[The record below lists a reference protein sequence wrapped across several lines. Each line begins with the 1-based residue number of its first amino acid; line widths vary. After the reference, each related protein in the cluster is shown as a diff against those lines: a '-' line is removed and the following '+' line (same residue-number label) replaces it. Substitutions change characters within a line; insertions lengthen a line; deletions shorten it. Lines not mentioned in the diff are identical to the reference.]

1 MTPEL
6 LILLGPYVAGVVAV
20 IMSLLAIYFARHERR
35 AIVGNLDSDTIKNQ
49 AETIALLEERADSLS
64 TRLNN
69 IEAELGEE
77 KALRRRDKKITADD
91 MANMQK
97 RHEMELTDVVKKH
110 DYEMKSLALRVKE
123 LEDALVR
130 SEKATM
136 KAQEERD
143 AARAENHGLLEE
155 NYKLRTKLAGK
166 K

>member
-6 LILLGPYVAGVVAV
+6 LILLGPYIAGAVA
-20 IMSLLAIYFARHERR
+20 IITSLIAIYFARHERR
-35 AIVGNLDSDTIKNQ
+35 AIIGNLDSDTIKNQ
-49 AETIALLEERADSLS
+49 AETVAILEERADSLS

-77 KALRRRDKKITADD
+77 KSLRRRDKKTTADD
-91 MANMQK
+91 LASMQK
-97 RHEMELTDVVKKH
+97 RHEMELTDVIKKH
-110 DYEMKSLALRVKE
+110 DYEMKSLELRVKE

-136 KAQEERD
+136 KAQLERD
-143 AARAENHGLLEE
+143 EARAENHGLLEE
-155 NYKLRTKLAGK
+155 NYKLRMEIAGK

>member
-6 LILLGPYVAGVVAV
+6 VILLGPYVAGAVAI

-35 AIVGNLDSDTIKNQ
+35 ASVGNLDSETIRNQ
-49 AETIALLEERADSLS
+49 AETIALLEERADVLS

-77 KALRRRDKKITADD
+77 KSLRRRDKKATADNI
-91 MANMQK
+91 ANMQK
-97 RHEMELTDVVKKH
+97 RHEAELTDVIKKH
-110 DYEMKSLALRVKE
+110 DYEMKSLELRVKE

-130 SEKATM
+130 SERATM

-143 AARAENHGLLEE
+143 EARAENYGLLEE
-155 NYKLRTKLAGK
+155 NFKLRQQIAGK